1 MSKVIKLGITEINN
15 KEIREVKSIEVLANN
30 FNKAENEDEI
40 LNFLSENKNVPLIL
54 GGGSNILFKNNIN
67 KPILKIEIK
76 GIEII
81 EENENTVYISV
92 GAGENWNDFV
102 KWTLV
107 KNYGGIE
114 NLSLIPGNVGS
125 APIQNIGAYGV
136 ELKDV
141 FQSCR
146 AISIDNKILK
156 TFNKE
161 QCNFTYRSSIF
172 KEKLKNKYIISR
184 VTFKLSKINHVI
196 NSEYKPLKDLLK
208 IKGNLNPTIQ
218 DISKL
223 VIKIRTNKLPD
234 PKKIGNCGSF
244 FKNPIISNSKFKN
257 LNEYFS
263 SVPNYKISENEVKIP
278 AAWLIEECGF
288 KGKNEGKT
296 GTHKKHAL
304 VIVNNGGATGK
315 EIYDFSQKIKK
326 SVLKKFNILLEEEV
340 NIFE

>member
-1 MSKVIKLGITEINN
+1 MKTQISSL
-15 KEIREVKSIEVLANN
+15 KEYNTFGVEVLANN

-81 EENENTVYISV
+81 EENENTVYVSV

-102 KWTLV
+102 KWALV

-223 VIKIRTNKLPD
+223 VIEIRTNKLPD

-257 LNEYFS
+257 LNKYLS

-288 KGKNEGKT
+288 KGKIEGKT

>member
-1 MSKVIKLGITEINN
+1 MKTQISSL
-15 KEIREVKSIEVLANN
+15 KEYNTFGVEVLANN

-40 LNFLSENKNVPLIL
+40 LSFLSENKNVPLIL

-288 KGKNEGKT
+288 KGKIEGKT

>member
-1 MSKVIKLGITEINN
+1 MKTQISSL
-15 KEIREVKSIEVLANN
+15 KEYNTFGVEVLANN

-40 LNFLSENKNVPLIL
+40 LSFLSENKNVPLIL

>member
-1 MSKVIKLGITEINN
+1 MKTQISSL
-15 KEIREVKSIEVLANN
+15 KEYNTFGVEVLANN

-161 QCNFTYRSSIF
+161 QCTFTYRSSIF

-288 KGKNEGKT
+288 KGKNEGKLE
-296 GTHKKHAL
+296 HVK
-304 VIVNNGGATGK
+304 NM
-315 EIYDFSQKIKK
+315 
-326 SVLKKFNILLEEEV
+326 LLLL
-340 NIFE
+340 

>member
-1 MSKVIKLGITEINN
+1 METQITSL
-15 KEIREVKSIEVLANN
+15 KEYNTFGIEVLANN
-30 FNKAENEDEI
+30 FNIAKNEDEI
-40 LNFLSENKNVPLIL
+40 LDFLIENKNVPLIL
-54 GGGSNILFKNNIN
+54 GGGSNILFKKNIN
-67 KPILKIEIK
+67 KAILKIEIK

-81 EENENTVYISV
+81 EENKNFIYVSV

-102 KWTLV
+102 KWSLV

-141 FQSCR
+141 FYSCR
-146 AISIDNKILK
+146 AISVDEKTIL

-184 VTFKLSKINHVI
+184 VTFKLSKTNHII
-196 NSEYKPLKDLLK
+196 NSEYKPLKDLLLY
-208 IKGNLNPTIQ
+208 KGNLNPSVQ

-223 VIKIRTNKLPD
+223 VIEIRTNKLPD

-244 FKNPIISNSKFKN
+244 FKNPIISSIKFKN
-257 LNEYFS
+257 LFKNFNT
-263 SVPNYKISENEVKIP
+263 VPNYKISENEVKIP

-288 KGKNEGKT
+288 KGKIEGKT

-304 VIVNNGGATGK
+304 VIINKGGATGE
-315 EIYDFSQKIKK
+315 EIYNFSQKIKK

>member
-1 MSKVIKLGITEINN
+1 MKTHISSLKEFNTFGID
-15 KEIREVKSIEVLANN
+15 VLANN
-30 FNKAENEDEI
+30 FNKAKNEDEI
-40 LNFLSENKNVPLIL
+40 LHFLIENKCNPLIL

-76 GIEII
+76 GIQII
-81 EENENTVYISV
+81 EENENSIYVSV

-102 KWTLV
+102 RWSLA

-125 APIQNIGAYGV
+125 APIQNIGAYGA

-141 FQSCR
+141 FHSCR
-146 AISIDNKILK
+146 AISIDNKIIK
-156 TFNKE
+156 TFNKDE
-161 QCNFTYRSSIF
+161 CNFTYRSSIF
-172 KEKLKNKYIISR
+172 KEKLKNKYVISR
-184 VTFKLSKINHVI
+184 VTFRLSKTNHII
-196 NSEYKPLKDLLK
+196 NSEYKPLKNLLNERG
-208 IKGNLNPTIQ
+208 IITPTIQ

-223 VIKIRTNKLPD
+223 VIEIRTNKLPD

-244 FKNPIISNSKFKN
+244 FKNPIISNLKFKN
-257 LNEYFS
+257 LFKKFNTI
-263 SVPNYKISENEVKIP
+263 PNYKISKNEVKIP

-288 KGKNEGKT
+288 KGKIEGKT

-304 VIVNNGGATGK
+304 VIVNNGGASGE
-315 EIYDFSQKIKK
+315 EIYNFSQTIKK

>member
-1 MSKVIKLGITEINN
+1 MKTHISSLKEFNTFGID
-15 KEIREVKSIEVLANN
+15 VLANN
-30 FNKAENEDEI
+30 FNKAKNEDEI
-40 LNFLSENKNVPLIL
+40 LHFLIENKCNPLIL

-76 GIEII
+76 GIQIT
-81 EENENTVYISV
+81 EENENSIYVSV

-102 KWTLV
+102 RWSLA

-125 APIQNIGAYGV
+125 APIQNIGAYGA

-141 FQSCR
+141 FHSCR
-146 AISIDNKILK
+146 AISIDNKIIK
-156 TFNKE
+156 TFNKDE
-161 QCNFTYRSSIF
+161 CNFTYRSSIF
-172 KEKLKNKYIISR
+172 KEKLKNKYVISR
-184 VTFKLSKINHVI
+184 VTFRLSKTNHVI
-196 NSEYKPLKDLLK
+196 NSEYKPLKNLLNERG
-208 IKGNLNPTIQ
+208 IITPTIQ

-223 VIKIRTNKLPD
+223 VIEIRTNKLPD

-244 FKNPIISNSKFKN
+244 FKNPIISNLRFKN
-257 LNEYFS
+257 LFKKFNTI
-263 SVPNYKISENEVKIP
+263 PNYKISKNEVKIP

-288 KGKNEGKT
+288 KGKIEGKT

-304 VIVNNGGATGK
+304 VIVNNGGASGE
-315 EIYDFSQKIKK
+315 EIYKFSQNIKK

>member
-1 MSKVIKLGITEINN
+1 MKTQISSL
-15 KEIREVKSIEVLANN
+15 KEYNTFGVEVLANN

-278 AAWLIEECGF
+278 AAWLIDECGF

-296 GTHKKHAL
+296 GIHKKHAL

>member
-1 MSKVIKLGITEINN
+1 LKTHISSLKEFNTFGID
-15 KEIREVKSIEVLANN
+15 VLANN
-30 FNKAENEDEI
+30 FNKAKNEDEI
-40 LNFLSENKNVPLIL
+40 LHFLIENKCNPLIL

-76 GIEII
+76 GIQII
-81 EENENTVYISV
+81 EENENSIYVSV

-102 KWTLV
+102 RWSLA

-125 APIQNIGAYGV
+125 APIQNIGAYGA

-141 FQSCR
+141 FHSCR
-146 AISIDNKILK
+146 AISIDNKIIK
-156 TFNKE
+156 TFIKDE
-161 QCNFTYRSSIF
+161 CNFTYRSSIF
-172 KEKLKNKYIISR
+172 KEKLKNKYVISR
-184 VTFKLSKINHVI
+184 VTFRLSKTNHVI
-196 NSEYKPLKDLLK
+196 NSEYKPLKNLLNERG
-208 IKGNLNPTIQ
+208 IITPTIQ

-223 VIKIRTNKLPD
+223 VIEIRTNKLPD

-244 FKNPIISNSKFKN
+244 FKNPIISNLKFKN
-257 LNEYFS
+257 LFKKFNTI
-263 SVPNYKISENEVKIP
+263 PNYKISKNEVKIP

-288 KGKNEGKT
+288 KGKIEGKT

-304 VIVNNGGATGK
+304 VIVNNGGASGE
-315 EIYDFSQKIKK
+315 EIYNFSQNIKK

>member
-1 MSKVIKLGITEINN
+1 MKTHISSLKEFNTFGID
-15 KEIREVKSIEVLANN
+15 VLANN
-30 FNKAENEDEI
+30 FNKAKNEDEI
-40 LNFLSENKNVPLIL
+40 LHFLIENKCNPLIL

-76 GIEII
+76 GIQII
-81 EENENTVYISV
+81 EENENSIYVSV

-102 KWTLV
+102 RWSLA

-125 APIQNIGAYGV
+125 APIQNIGAYGA

-141 FQSCR
+141 FHSCR
-146 AISIDNKILK
+146 AISIDNKIIK
-156 TFNKE
+156 TFIKDE
-161 QCNFTYRSSIF
+161 CNFTYRSSIF
-172 KEKLKNKYIISR
+172 KEKLKNKYVISR
-184 VTFKLSKINHVI
+184 VTFRLSKTNHVI
-196 NSEYKPLKDLLK
+196 NSEYKPLKNLLNERG
-208 IKGNLNPTIQ
+208 IITPTIQ

-223 VIKIRTNKLPD
+223 VIEIRTNKLPD

-244 FKNPIISNSKFKN
+244 FKNPIISNLKFKN
-257 LNEYFS
+257 LFKKFNTI
-263 SVPNYKISENEVKIP
+263 PNYKISKNEVKIP

-288 KGKNEGKT
+288 KGKIEGKT

-304 VIVNNGGATGK
+304 VIVNNGGASGE
-315 EIYDFSQKIKK
+315 EIYKFSQNIKK

>member
-1 MSKVIKLGITEINN
+1 MKTQISSL
-15 KEIREVKSIEVLANN
+15 KEYNTFGVEVLANN

-81 EENENTVYISV
+81 EENENTVYVSV

-263 SVPNYKISENEVKIP
+263 GVPNYKISENEVKIP

>member
-1 MSKVIKLGITEINN
+1 MKTHISSLKDYNTFG
-15 KEIREVKSIEVLANN
+15 IEVLANN

-40 LNFLSENKNVPLIL
+40 LHFLTKNKSNPLIL

-67 KPILKIEIK
+67 RPILKIEIK
-76 GIEII
+76 GIQII
-81 EENENTVYISV
+81 EENENSIYVSV
-92 GAGENWNDFV
+92 GAGENWDDFV
-102 KWTLV
+102 KWSLA

-125 APIQNIGAYGV
+125 APIQNIGAYGA

-141 FQSCR
+141 FHSCR
-146 AISIDNKILK
+146 AISIDKKIIK
-156 TFNKE
+156 TFIKE
-161 QCNFTYRSSIF
+161 ECNFTYRSSIF
-172 KEKLKNKYIISR
+172 KEKLKNKYVISR
-184 VTFKLSKINHVI
+184 VTFRLSKTNHVI
-196 NSEYKPLKDLLK
+196 NSEYKPLKNLLNE
-208 IKGNLNPTIQ
+208 KGILTPTIQ

-223 VIKIRTNKLPD
+223 VIEIRTNKLPD

-244 FKNPIISNSKFKN
+244 FKNPIISNLKFKKLFKN
-257 LNEYFS
+257 FNTI
-263 SVPNYKISENEVKIP
+263 PNYKFSKNEVKIP

-288 KGKNEGKT
+288 KGKIEGKT

-304 VIVNNGGATGK
+304 VIVNNGGATGE
-315 EIYDFSQKIKK
+315 EIFNFSQNIKK

>member
-1 MSKVIKLGITEINN
+1 METQITSL
-15 KEIREVKSIEVLANN
+15 KEYNTFGIEVLANN
-30 FNKAENEDEI
+30 FNIAKNEDEI
-40 LNFLSENKNVPLIL
+40 LDFLTENENVPLIL
-54 GGGSNILFKNNIN
+54 GGGSNILFKKNIN
-67 KPILKIEIK
+67 KAILKIEIK

-81 EENENTVYISV
+81 EENKNYIYISV

-102 KWTLV
+102 KWSLV

-114 NLSLIPGNVGS
+114 NLSLIPGNVGT

-141 FQSCR
+141 FYSCR
-146 AISIDNKILK
+146 AISVDEKTQKI
-156 TFNKE
+156 FNKE

-184 VTFKLSKINHVI
+184 VTFKLSKTNHII
-196 NSEYKPLKDLLK
+196 NSEYKPLKDLILK
-208 IKGNLNPTIQ
+208 SGNLNPTIQ

-223 VIKIRTNKLPD
+223 VIEIRTNKLPD
-234 PKKIGNCGSF
+234 PKNIGNCGSF
-244 FKNPIISNSKFKN
+244 FKNPIISNLKFKN
-257 LNEYFS
+257 LVKNFNT
-263 SVPNYKISENEVKIP
+263 VPNYKISENEVKIP

-288 KGKNEGKT
+288 KGKIEGKT

-304 VIVNNGGATGK
+304 VIINKGGATGE
-315 EIYDFSQKIKK
+315 EIYNFSQKIKK

>member
-1 MSKVIKLGITEINN
+1 MKTQISSL
-15 KEIREVKSIEVLANN
+15 KEYNTFGVEVLANN

-81 EENENTVYISV
+81 EENENTFVYISV

>member
-1 MSKVIKLGITEINN
+1 MKTHVSSLKEFNTFGID
-15 KEIREVKSIEVLANN
+15 VLANN
-30 FNKAENEDEI
+30 FNKAKNEDEI
-40 LNFLSENKNVPLIL
+40 LHFLIENKCNPLIL

-76 GIEII
+76 GIQII
-81 EENENTVYISV
+81 EENENSIYVSV

-102 KWTLV
+102 RWSLA

-125 APIQNIGAYGV
+125 APIQNIGAYGA

-141 FQSCR
+141 FHSCR
-146 AISIDNKILK
+146 AISIDNKIIK
-156 TFNKE
+156 TFNKDE
-161 QCNFTYRSSIF
+161 CNFTYRSSIF
-172 KEKLKNKYIISR
+172 KEKLKNKYVISR
-184 VTFKLSKINHVI
+184 VTFRLSKTNHVI
-196 NSEYKPLKDLLK
+196 NSEYKPLKNLLNERG
-208 IKGNLNPTIQ
+208 IITPTIQ

-223 VIKIRTNKLPD
+223 VIEIRTNKLPD

-244 FKNPIISNSKFKN
+244 FKNPIISNLKFKN
-257 LNEYFS
+257 LFKKFNTI
-263 SVPNYKISENEVKIP
+263 PNYKISKNEVKIP

-288 KGKNEGKT
+288 KGKIEGKT

-304 VIVNNGGATGK
+304 VIVNNGGASGE
-315 EIYDFSQKIKK
+315 EIYNFSQNIKK

>member
-1 MSKVIKLGITEINN
+1 MKTHISSLKEFNTFGID
-15 KEIREVKSIEVLANN
+15 VLANN
-30 FNKAENEDEI
+30 FNKAKNEDEI
-40 LNFLSENKNVPLIL
+40 LHFLIENKCNPLIL

-76 GIEII
+76 GIQII
-81 EENENTVYISV
+81 EENENSIYVSV

-102 KWTLV
+102 RWSLA

-125 APIQNIGAYGV
+125 APIQNIGAYGA

-141 FQSCR
+141 FHSCR
-146 AISIDNKILK
+146 AISIDNKIIK
-156 TFNKE
+156 TFNKDE
-161 QCNFTYRSSIF
+161 CNFTYRSSIF

-184 VTFKLSKINHVI
+184 VTFRLSKTNHVI
-196 NSEYKPLKDLLK
+196 NSEYKPLKNLLNERG
-208 IKGNLNPTIQ
+208 IITPTIQ

-223 VIKIRTNKLPD
+223 VIEIRTNKLPD

-244 FKNPIISNSKFKN
+244 FKNPIISNLRFKN
-257 LNEYFS
+257 LFKKFNTI
-263 SVPNYKISENEVKIP
+263 PNYKISKNEVKIP

-288 KGKNEGKT
+288 KGKIEGKT

-304 VIVNNGGATGK
+304 VIVNNGGASGE
-315 EIYDFSQKIKK
+315 EIYKFSQNIKK

>member
-1 MSKVIKLGITEINN
+1 MKTQISSL
-15 KEIREVKSIEVLANN
+15 KEYNTFGVEVLANN

-288 KGKNEGKT
+288 KGKTEGKT

>member
-1 MSKVIKLGITEINN
+1 MKTHISSLKEFNTFGID
-15 KEIREVKSIEVLANN
+15 VLANN
-30 FNKAENEDEI
+30 FNKAKNEDEI
-40 LNFLSENKNVPLIL
+40 LHFLIENKCNPLIL

-76 GIEII
+76 GIQII
-81 EENENTVYISV
+81 EENENSIYVSV

-102 KWTLV
+102 RWSLA

-125 APIQNIGAYGV
+125 APIQNIGAYGA

-141 FQSCR
+141 FHSCR
-146 AISIDNKILK
+146 AISIDNKIIK
-156 TFNKE
+156 TFNKDE
-161 QCNFTYRSSIF
+161 CNFTYRSSIF
-172 KEKLKNKYIISR
+172 KEKLKNKYVISR
-184 VTFKLSKINHVI
+184 VTFRLSKTNHVI
-196 NSEYKPLKDLLK
+196 NSDYKPLKNLLNERG
-208 IKGNLNPTIQ
+208 IITPTIQ

-223 VIKIRTNKLPD
+223 VIEIRTNKLPD

-244 FKNPIISNSKFKN
+244 FKNPIISNLKFKN
-257 LNEYFS
+257 LFKKFNTI
-263 SVPNYKISENEVKIP
+263 PNYKISKNEVKIP

-288 KGKNEGKT
+288 KGKIEGKT

-304 VIVNNGGATGK
+304 VIVNNGGASGE
-315 EIYDFSQKIKK
+315 EIYKFSQNIKK

>member
-1 MSKVIKLGITEINN
+1 MKTHISSLKEFNTFGID
-15 KEIREVKSIEVLANN
+15 VLANN
-30 FNKAENEDEI
+30 FNKAKNEDEI
-40 LNFLSENKNVPLIL
+40 LHFLIENKCNPLIL

-76 GIEII
+76 GIQII
-81 EENENTVYISV
+81 EENENSIYVSV
-92 GAGENWNDFV
+92 GAGENWDDFV
-102 KWTLV
+102 KWSLA

-125 APIQNIGAYGV
+125 APIQNIGAYGA

-141 FQSCR
+141 FHSCR
-146 AISIDNKILK
+146 AISIDNKIIK
-156 TFNKE
+156 TFNKDE
-161 QCNFTYRSSIF
+161 CNFTYRSSIF
-172 KEKLKNKYIISR
+172 KEKLKNKYVISR
-184 VTFKLSKINHVI
+184 VTFRLSKTNHVI
-196 NSEYKPLKDLLK
+196 NSEYKPLKNLLNERG
-208 IKGNLNPTIQ
+208 IITPTIQ

-223 VIKIRTNKLPD
+223 VIEIRTNKLPD

-244 FKNPIISNSKFKN
+244 FKNPIISNLKFKN
-257 LNEYFS
+257 LFKKFNTI
-263 SVPNYKISENEVKIP
+263 PNYKISKNEVKIP

-288 KGKNEGKT
+288 KGKIEGKT

-304 VIVNNGGATGK
+304 VIVNNGGATGE
-315 EIYDFSQKIKK
+315 EIFNFSQNIKK

>member
-1 MSKVIKLGITEINN
+1 MKTHISSLKEFNTFGID
-15 KEIREVKSIEVLANN
+15 VLANN
-30 FNKAENEDEI
+30 FNKAKNEDEI
-40 LNFLSENKNVPLIL
+40 LHFLIENKCNPLIL

-76 GIEII
+76 GIQII
-81 EENENTVYISV
+81 EENENSIYVSV

-102 KWTLV
+102 RWSLA

-125 APIQNIGAYGV
+125 APIQNIGAYGA

-141 FQSCR
+141 FHSCR
-146 AISIDNKILK
+146 AISIDNKIIK
-156 TFNKE
+156 TFNNDE
-161 QCNFTYRSSIF
+161 CNFTYRSSIF
-172 KEKLKNKYIISR
+172 KEKLKNKYVISR
-184 VTFKLSKINHVI
+184 VTFRLSKTNHVI
-196 NSEYKPLKDLLK
+196 NSDYKPLKNLLNERG
-208 IKGNLNPTIQ
+208 IITPTIQ

-223 VIKIRTNKLPD
+223 VIEIRTNKLPD

-244 FKNPIISNSKFKN
+244 FKNPIISNLKFKN
-257 LNEYFS
+257 LFKKFNTI
-263 SVPNYKISENEVKIP
+263 PNYKISKNEVKIP

-288 KGKNEGKT
+288 KGKIEGKT

-304 VIVNNGGATGK
+304 VIVNNGGASGE
-315 EIYDFSQKIKK
+315 EIYKFSQNIKK

>member
-1 MSKVIKLGITEINN
+1 LKTHVSSLKEFNTFGID
-15 KEIREVKSIEVLANN
+15 VLANN
-30 FNKAENEDEI
+30 FNKAKNEDEI
-40 LNFLSENKNVPLIL
+40 LHFLIENKCNPLIL

-76 GIEII
+76 GIQII
-81 EENENTVYISV
+81 EENENSIYVSV

-102 KWTLV
+102 RWSLA

-125 APIQNIGAYGV
+125 APIQNIGAYGA

-141 FQSCR
+141 FHSCR
-146 AISIDNKILK
+146 AISIDNKIIK
-156 TFNKE
+156 TFNKDE
-161 QCNFTYRSSIF
+161 CNFTYRSSIF
-172 KEKLKNKYIISR
+172 KEKLKNKYVISR
-184 VTFKLSKINHVI
+184 VTFRLSKTNHVI
-196 NSEYKPLKDLLK
+196 NSDYKPLKNLLNERG
-208 IKGNLNPTIQ
+208 IITPTIQ

-223 VIKIRTNKLPD
+223 VIEIRTNKLPD

-244 FKNPIISNSKFKN
+244 FKNPIISNLKFKN
-257 LNEYFS
+257 LFKKFNTI
-263 SVPNYKISENEVKIP
+263 PNYKISKNEVKIP

-288 KGKNEGKT
+288 KGKIEGKT

-304 VIVNNGGATGK
+304 VIVNNGGASGE
-315 EIYDFSQKIKK
+315 EIYKFSQNIKK

>member
-1 MSKVIKLGITEINN
+1 METQITSL
-15 KEIREVKSIEVLANN
+15 KEYNTFGIEVLANN
-30 FNKAENEDEI
+30 FNIAKNENEI
-40 LNFLSENKNVPLIL
+40 LDFLTENENVPLIL
-54 GGGSNILFKNNIN
+54 GGGSNILFKKNIN
-67 KPILKIEIK
+67 KAILKIEIK

-81 EENENTVYISV
+81 KENKNCIYISV

-102 KWTLV
+102 KWSLV

-114 NLSLIPGNVGS
+114 NLSLIPGNVGT

-141 FQSCR
+141 FYSCR
-146 AISIDNKILK
+146 AISVDEKTQKI
-156 TFNKE
+156 FNKE

-184 VTFKLSKINHVI
+184 VTFKLSKTNHII
-196 NSEYKPLKDLLK
+196 NSEYKPLKDLILK
-208 IKGNLNPTIQ
+208 SGNLNPTIQ

-223 VIKIRTNKLPD
+223 VIEIRTNKLPD
-234 PKKIGNCGSF
+234 PKNIGNCGSF
-244 FKNPIISNSKFKN
+244 FKNPIISNLKFKN
-257 LNEYFS
+257 LVKNFNT
-263 SVPNYKISENEVKIP
+263 VPNYKISENEVKIP

-288 KGKNEGKT
+288 KGKIEGKT

-304 VIVNNGGATGK
+304 VIINKGGATGE
-315 EIYDFSQKIKK
+315 EIYNFSQKIKK

>member
-1 MSKVIKLGITEINN
+1 MKTHISSL
-15 KEIREVKSIEVLANN
+15 KEYNTFGVEVFAND

-223 VIKIRTNKLPD
+223 VIEIRTNKLPD

>member
-1 MSKVIKLGITEINN
+1 MKTHVSSLKEFNTFGID
-15 KEIREVKSIEVLANN
+15 VLANN
-30 FNKAENEDEI
+30 FNKAKNEDEI
-40 LNFLSENKNVPLIL
+40 LHFLIENKCNPLIL

-76 GIEII
+76 GIQIT
-81 EENENTVYISV
+81 EENENSIYVSV

-102 KWTLV
+102 RWSLA

-125 APIQNIGAYGV
+125 APIQNIGAYGA

-141 FQSCR
+141 FHSCR
-146 AISIDNKILK
+146 AISIDNKIIK
-156 TFNKE
+156 TFNKDE
-161 QCNFTYRSSIF
+161 CNFTYRSSIF
-172 KEKLKNKYIISR
+172 KEKLKNKYVISR
-184 VTFKLSKINHVI
+184 VTFRLSKTNHVI
-196 NSEYKPLKDLLK
+196 NSEYKPLKNLLNERG
-208 IKGNLNPTIQ
+208 IITPTIQ

-223 VIKIRTNKLPD
+223 VIEIRTNKLPD

-244 FKNPIISNSKFKN
+244 FKNPIISNLKFKN
-257 LNEYFS
+257 LFKKFNTI
-263 SVPNYKISENEVKIP
+263 PNYKISKNEVKIP

-288 KGKNEGKT
+288 KGKIEGKT

-304 VIVNNGGATGK
+304 VIVNNGGASGE
-315 EIYDFSQKIKK
+315 EIYNFSQNIKK

>member
-1 MSKVIKLGITEINN
+1 LKTHISSLKEFNTFGID
-15 KEIREVKSIEVLANN
+15 VLANN
-30 FNKAENEDEI
+30 FNKAKNEDEI
-40 LNFLSENKNVPLIL
+40 LHFLIENKCNPLIL

-76 GIEII
+76 GIQII
-81 EENENTVYISV
+81 EENENSIYVSV

-102 KWTLV
+102 RWSLA

-125 APIQNIGAYGV
+125 APIQNIGAYGA

-141 FQSCR
+141 FHSCR
-146 AISIDNKILK
+146 AISIDNKIIK
-156 TFNKE
+156 TFIKDE
-161 QCNFTYRSSIF
+161 CNFTYRSSIF
-172 KEKLKNKYIISR
+172 KEKLKNKYVISR
-184 VTFKLSKINHVI
+184 VTFRLSKTNHVI
-196 NSEYKPLKDLLK
+196 NSEYKPLKNLLNERG
-208 IKGNLNPTIQ
+208 IITPTIQ

-223 VIKIRTNKLPD
+223 VIEIRTNKLPD

-244 FKNPIISNSKFKN
+244 FKNPIISNLKFKN
-257 LNEYFS
+257 LFKKFNTI
-263 SVPNYKISENEVKIP
+263 PNYKISKNEVKIP

-288 KGKNEGKT
+288 KGKIEGKT

-304 VIVNNGGATGK
+304 VIVNNGGASGE
-315 EIYDFSQKIKK
+315 EIYKFSQNIKK

>member
-1 MSKVIKLGITEINN
+1 MKTHISSL
-15 KEIREVKSIEVLANN
+15 KEYNTFGVEVFAND

-40 LNFLSENKNVPLIL
+40 LNFLSENKNVPIIL

-81 EENENTVYISV
+81 EENENTVYVSV

-102 KWTLV
+102 KWALV

-208 IKGNLNPTIQ
+208 IKRNLNPTIQ

-223 VIKIRTNKLPD
+223 VIEIRTNKLPD

-288 KGKNEGKT
+288 KGKIEGKT

-315 EIYDFSQKIKK
+315 EIYEFSQKIKK

>member
-1 MSKVIKLGITEINN
+1 MKTQISSL
-15 KEIREVKSIEVLANN
+15 KEYNTFGVEVLANN

-40 LNFLSENKNVPLIL
+40 LSFLSENKNVPLIL

-257 LNEYFS
+257 LNKYLS

-296 GTHKKHAL
+296 GIHKKHAL

>member
-1 MSKVIKLGITEINN
+1 MKTHISSLKEFNTFGID
-15 KEIREVKSIEVLANN
+15 VLANN
-30 FNKAENEDEI
+30 FNKAKNEDEI
-40 LNFLSENKNVPLIL
+40 LHFLIENKCNPLIL

-76 GIEII
+76 GIQII
-81 EENENTVYISV
+81 EENENSIYVSV

-102 KWTLV
+102 RWSLA

-125 APIQNIGAYGV
+125 APIQNIGAYGA

-141 FQSCR
+141 FHSCR
-146 AISIDNKILK
+146 AISIDNKIIK
-156 TFNKE
+156 TFNKDE
-161 QCNFTYRSSIF
+161 CNFTYRSSIF
-172 KEKLKNKYIISR
+172 KEKLKNKYVISR
-184 VTFKLSKINHVI
+184 VTFRLSKTNHVI
-196 NSEYKPLKDLLK
+196 NSEYKPLKNLLNERG
-208 IKGNLNPTIQ
+208 IITPTIQ

-223 VIKIRTNKLPD
+223 VIEIRTNKLPD

-244 FKNPIISNSKFKN
+244 FKNPIISNLRFKN
-257 LNEYFS
+257 LFKKFNTI
-263 SVPNYKISENEVKIP
+263 PNYKISKNEVKIP

-288 KGKNEGKT
+288 KGKIEGKT

-304 VIVNNGGATGK
+304 VIVNNGGASGE
-315 EIYDFSQKIKK
+315 EIYKFSQNIKK

>member
-1 MSKVIKLGITEINN
+1 MKTHISSLKEFNTFGID
-15 KEIREVKSIEVLANN
+15 VLANN
-30 FNKAENEDEI
+30 FNKAKNEDEI
-40 LNFLSENKNVPLIL
+40 LHFLIENKCNPLIL

-76 GIEII
+76 GIQII
-81 EENENTVYISV
+81 EENENSIYVSV

-102 KWTLV
+102 RWSLA

-125 APIQNIGAYGV
+125 APIQNIGAYGA

-141 FQSCR
+141 FHSCR
-146 AISIDNKILK
+146 AISIDNKIIK
-156 TFNKE
+156 TFNKDE
-161 QCNFTYRSSIF
+161 CNFTYRSSIF
-172 KEKLKNKYIISR
+172 KEKLKNKYVISR
-184 VTFKLSKINHVI
+184 VTFRLSKTNHVI
-196 NSEYKPLKDLLK
+196 NSEYKPLKSLLNERG
-208 IKGNLNPTIQ
+208 IITPTIQ

-223 VIKIRTNKLPD
+223 VIEIRTNKLPD

-244 FKNPIISNSKFKN
+244 FKNPIISNLKFKN
-257 LNEYFS
+257 LFKKFNTI
-263 SVPNYKISENEVKIP
+263 PNYKISKNEVKIP

-288 KGKNEGKT
+288 KGKIEGKT

-304 VIVNNGGATGK
+304 VIVNNGGASGE
-315 EIYDFSQKIKK
+315 EIYKFSQNIKK

>member
-1 MSKVIKLGITEINN
+1 MKTHISSLKEFNTFGID
-15 KEIREVKSIEVLANN
+15 VLANN
-30 FNKAENEDEI
+30 FNKAKNEDEI
-40 LNFLSENKNVPLIL
+40 LHFLIENKCNPLIL

-76 GIEII
+76 GIQII
-81 EENENTVYISV
+81 EENENSIYVSV

-102 KWTLV
+102 RWSLA

-125 APIQNIGAYGV
+125 APIQNIGAYGA

-141 FQSCR
+141 FHSCR
-146 AISIDNKILK
+146 AISIDNKIIK
-156 TFNKE
+156 TFIKDE
-161 QCNFTYRSSIF
+161 CNFTYRSSIF
-172 KEKLKNKYIISR
+172 KEKLKNKYVISR
-184 VTFKLSKINHVI
+184 VTFRLSKTNHVI
-196 NSEYKPLKDLLK
+196 NSEYKPLKNLLNERG
-208 IKGNLNPTIQ
+208 IITPTIQ

-223 VIKIRTNKLPD
+223 VIEIRTNKLPD

-244 FKNPIISNSKFKN
+244 FKNPIISNLKFKN
-257 LNEYFS
+257 LFKKFNTI
-263 SVPNYKISENEVKIP
+263 PNYKVSKNEVKIP

-288 KGKNEGKT
+288 KGKIEGKT

-304 VIVNNGGATGK
+304 VIVNNGGASGE
-315 EIYDFSQKIKK
+315 EIYKFSQNIKK

>member
-1 MSKVIKLGITEINN
+1 LKTHISSLKEFNTFGID
-15 KEIREVKSIEVLANN
+15 VLANN
-30 FNKAENEDEI
+30 FNKAKNEDEI
-40 LNFLSENKNVPLIL
+40 LHFLIENKCNPLIL

-76 GIEII
+76 GIQII
-81 EENENTVYISV
+81 EENENSIYVSV

-102 KWTLV
+102 RWSLA

-125 APIQNIGAYGV
+125 APIQNIGAYGA

-141 FQSCR
+141 FHSCR
-146 AISIDNKILK
+146 AISIDNKIIK
-156 TFNKE
+156 TFNKDE
-161 QCNFTYRSSIF
+161 CNFTYRSSIF
-172 KEKLKNKYIISR
+172 KEKLKNKYVISR
-184 VTFKLSKINHVI
+184 VTFRLSKTNHVI
-196 NSEYKPLKDLLK
+196 NSDYKPLKNLLNERG
-208 IKGNLNPTIQ
+208 IITPTIQ

-223 VIKIRTNKLPD
+223 VIEIRTNKLPD

-244 FKNPIISNSKFKN
+244 FKNPIISNLKFKN
-257 LNEYFS
+257 LFKKFNTI
-263 SVPNYKISENEVKIP
+263 PNYKISKNEVKIP

-288 KGKNEGKT
+288 KGKIEGKT

-304 VIVNNGGATGK
+304 VIVNNGGASGE
-315 EIYDFSQKIKK
+315 EIYNFSQTIKK

>member
-1 MSKVIKLGITEINN
+1 MKTHISSLKEFNTFGID
-15 KEIREVKSIEVLANN
+15 VLANN
-30 FNKAENEDEI
+30 FNKANNEDEI
-40 LNFLSENKNVPLIL
+40 LHFLIENKCNPLIL

-76 GIEII
+76 GIQII
-81 EENENTVYISV
+81 EENENSIYVSV

-102 KWTLV
+102 RWSLA

-125 APIQNIGAYGV
+125 APIQNIGAYGA

-141 FQSCR
+141 FHSCR
-146 AISIDNKILK
+146 AISIDNKIIK
-156 TFNKE
+156 TFIKDE
-161 QCNFTYRSSIF
+161 CNFTYRSSIF
-172 KEKLKNKYIISR
+172 KEKLKNKYVISR
-184 VTFKLSKINHVI
+184 VTFRLSKTNHVI
-196 NSEYKPLKDLLK
+196 NSEYKPLKNLLNERG
-208 IKGNLNPTIQ
+208 IITPTIQ

-223 VIKIRTNKLPD
+223 VIEIRTNKLPD

-244 FKNPIISNSKFKN
+244 FKNPIISNLKFKN
-257 LNEYFS
+257 LFKKFNTI
-263 SVPNYKISENEVKIP
+263 PNYKISKNEVKIP

-288 KGKNEGKT
+288 KGKIEGKT

-304 VIVNNGGATGK
+304 VIVNNGGASGE
-315 EIYDFSQKIKK
+315 EIYKFSQNIKK

>member
-1 MSKVIKLGITEINN
+1 MKTHISSLKEFNTFGID
-15 KEIREVKSIEVLANN
+15 VLANN
-30 FNKAENEDEI
+30 FNKAKNEDEI
-40 LNFLSENKNVPLIL
+40 LHFLIENKCNPLIL

-76 GIEII
+76 GIQII
-81 EENENTVYISV
+81 EENENSIYVSV

-102 KWTLV
+102 RWSLA

-125 APIQNIGAYGV
+125 APIQNIGAYGA

-141 FQSCR
+141 FHSCR
-146 AISIDNKILK
+146 AISIDNKIIK
-156 TFNKE
+156 TFIKDE
-161 QCNFTYRSSIF
+161 CNFTYRSSIF
-172 KEKLKNKYIISR
+172 KEKLKNKYVISR
-184 VTFKLSKINHVI
+184 VTFRLSKTNHVI
-196 NSEYKPLKDLLK
+196 NSEYKPLKNLLNERG
-208 IKGNLNPTIQ
+208 IITPTIQ

-223 VIKIRTNKLPD
+223 VIEIRTNKLPD

-244 FKNPIISNSKFKN
+244 FKNPIISNLKFKN
-257 LNEYFS
+257 LFKKFNTI
-263 SVPNYKISENEVKIP
+263 PNYKISKNEVKIP

-288 KGKNEGKT
+288 KGKIEGKT

>member
-1 MSKVIKLGITEINN
+1 MKTQISSL
-15 KEIREVKSIEVLANN
+15 KEYNTFGVEVLANN

-196 NSEYKPLKDLLK
+196 NSGYKPLKDLLK

-223 VIKIRTNKLPD
+223 VIEIRTNKLPD

-257 LNEYFS
+257 LNKYLS